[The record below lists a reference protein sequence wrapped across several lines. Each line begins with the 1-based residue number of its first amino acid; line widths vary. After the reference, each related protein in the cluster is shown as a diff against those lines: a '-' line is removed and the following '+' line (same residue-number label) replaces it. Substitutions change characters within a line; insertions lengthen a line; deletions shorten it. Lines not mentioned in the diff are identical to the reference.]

1 MNDFWL
7 YLSMPIVSAAVG
19 YGTNWVCIKMMCY
32 PIDFKGIKPPY
43 LGWQGVVPRRAAHI
57 AGIQVELMT
66 SKLISIEDIFNR
78 IDPKRIAQELEPV
91 MLNMIEQIT
100 DDIMMSQAPR
110 AWEAVPTKIK
120 SRIYK
125 RAKEDAPEIVARM
138 MFDIQNNIRDVFDLK
153 AMVMDAF
160 IKDRAMLVK
169 MFEEIGHKEFRFVE
183 NSGAWFGFPFGLL
196 QMLLWYLF
204 PANWTIPLAGVIVGW
219 ATNWLAL
226 NMIFSPKR
234 PVKFGPFTLHGLFIK
249 RQDEVAVDF
258 GLLIAREILNPQNIV
273 NGILKGPS
281 SDRLFALVQRNV
293 KRTMDEYA
301 GLTKPIITM
310 TLGTK
315 RYLEIKDLAVERIME
330 RIPDAMPLIHA
341 YTEEAMDIN
350 TMLRTKLSGL
360 TPEEFEGM
368 LRPAFEEDEWQ
379 LIALGAVLGF
389 LVGWAQ
395 LAITFGGS
403 LF

>member
-7 YLSMPIVSAAVG
+7 YLSMPFVSAGVG
-19 YGTNWVCIKMMCY
+19 YGTNWLCIKMMCY

-66 SKLISIEDIFNR
+66 SKLINIEDIFNR
-78 IDPKRIAQELEPV
+78 IEPKRIAQALEPV

-100 DDIMMSQAPR
+100 DDIMFAQAPR
-110 AWEAVPTKIK
+110 AWEAVPANIK
-120 SRIYK
+120 ARIYK
-125 RAKEDAPEIVARM
+125 RAKADAPEIVARM
-138 MFDIQNNIRDVFDLK
+138 MADIQKNIRDVFDIK
-153 AMVMDAF
+153 AMVMEAF
-160 IKDRAMLVK
+160 TKDRAMLVK

-183 NSGAWFGFPFGLL
+183 NSGWWFGFPFGLL
-196 QMLLWYLF
+196 QMIAWYF
-204 PANWTIPLAGVIVGW
+204 YPANWTIPVAGTIVGW

-301 GLTKPIITM
+301 GMTKPIIAM

-330 RIPDAMPLIHA
+330 RIPQAMPLIHD

-350 TMLRTKLSGL
+350 NMLRTKLSGL